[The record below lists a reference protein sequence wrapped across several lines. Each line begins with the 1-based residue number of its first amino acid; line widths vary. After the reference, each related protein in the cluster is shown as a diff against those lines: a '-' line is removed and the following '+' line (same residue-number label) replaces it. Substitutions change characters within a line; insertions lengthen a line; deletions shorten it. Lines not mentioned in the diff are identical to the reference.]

1 MCIDD
6 FTVGLI
12 GLGVI
17 GSPIANILYKH
28 YGNNFYLIA
37 NNERKN
43 KLQRQKIVINHEPFA
58 PNIVGSRK
66 ELKHDLDLLII
77 CIKNYSLNESL
88 KDFQEIIGDK
98 TVILPLQN
106 GIYSYDFFSEKFK
119 NNVVLRGYVQGP
131 NTQIRGGNI
140 TYTNTGVMHI
150 GKTQQDMQD
159 TAKSC
164 FYMLENAGLNIVW
177 EENIKKM
184 VWKKWMLNVAG
195 NSITALTLAD
205 YSFFKISPEIQELC
219 VQVMHEFLLVAQY
232 ENVDL
237 MKKDI
242 DDVIE
247 YYVTY
252 KGSKKTSMLEDIMNN
267 RRTENEYLAGDLIR
281 LAEKHGVSTP
291 MIKTLYLL
299 IKIREEQYMGR
310 QYEQDLFKC

>member
-1 MCIDD
+1 MEMDND
-6 FTVGLI
+6 NFTVGLI
-12 GLGVI
+12 GFGVI
-17 GSPIANILYKH
+17 GVPIAYTLYK
-28 YGNNFYLIA
+28 YYEDNFYLIA
-37 NNERKN
+37 NEKRKA
-43 KLQRQKIVINHEPFA
+43 KLERQKIMINHERFS
-58 PNIVGSRK
+58 PNIVSNGT
-66 ELKHDLDLLII
+66 ELNGELDLLIV
-77 CIKNYSLNESL
+77 CVKNYSLNKSL
-88 KDFQEIIGDK
+88 EDFRKIVGKK

-106 GIYSYDFFSEKFK
+106 GIYSYDFFCDEFK

-131 NTQIRGGNI
+131 NTQIHGGNI

-159 TAKSC
+159 IAKRC
-164 FYMLENAGLNIVW
+164 FCMLENAGLDIVW

-195 NSITALTLAD
+195 NYVTALTLAD
-205 YSFFKISPEIQELC
+205 YSFFKTSCEIQELC
-219 VQVMHEFLLVAQY
+219 IQAMHEFLLVAQY
-232 ENVDL
+232 ENVEL
-237 MKKDI
+237 LKKDI

-247 YYVTY
+247 YYITY

-267 RRTENEYLAGDLIR
+267 RKTENEYLAGNLIK

-310 QYEQDLFKC
+310 ENE